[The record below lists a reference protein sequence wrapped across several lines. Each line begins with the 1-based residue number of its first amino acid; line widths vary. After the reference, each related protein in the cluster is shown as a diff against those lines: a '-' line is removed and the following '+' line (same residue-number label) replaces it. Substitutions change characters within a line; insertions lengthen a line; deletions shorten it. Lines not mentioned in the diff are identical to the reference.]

1 MKKSGSILFFF
12 FAALL
17 LSFTVNA
24 QNWEVGK
31 TYRDEKNRTEFTVGN
46 IPLIISVPHGGSFMP
61 VDIPDRN
68 CPDVVNAFD
77 IKTIELAREIETT
90 FIKKYGLRPFIVICN
105 ISRKKID
112 QNREI
117 EVATCGNEEM
127 KKVWNNYHNYL
138 DTAVVLATKQFGTC
152 TFIDLH
158 GHGHVKQRIEIGYLL
173 KAEDLDPLSIEN
185 EAFYLK
191 SKSSLNNLPL
201 KGNTTISFKELM
213 TGENAF
219 GTLMANQGI
228 ASIPS
233 KQDPFPVGDDKYFNG
248 GYNTKRYTSLN
259 YPKISGWQIETNYKG
274 VRDEAGRPLF
284 AKAFVNTMSQWLNWY
299 HNFAFPEPIISN

>member
-1 MKKSGSILFFF
+1 MEKIFRGFFTLLSVILF
-12 FAALL
+12 
-17 LSFTVNA
+17 SFSTYA

-31 TYRDEKNRTEFTVGN
+31 TYRDDKNRTEFTVGN
-46 IPLIISVPHGGSFMP
+46 IPLVISVPHGGSFMP
-61 VDIPDRN
+61 DDIPDRD
-68 CPDVVNAFD
+68 CPDVVKAFD
-77 IKTIELAREIETT
+77 LKTIELAREIETT
-90 FIKKYGLRPFIVICN
+90 FLKKYGVRPFIVICN

-138 DTAVVLATKQFGTC
+138 DTAISLATKQFGSC

-158 GHGHVKQRIEIGYLL
+158 GHGHAKQRIEIGYLI
-173 KAEDLDPLSIEN
+173 KAEDLIALGTKKEDSS
-185 EAFYLK
+185 LK
-191 SKSSLNNLPL
+191 LTSSLNNLPI
-201 KGNTTISFKELM
+201 KDEKAISFKELM
-213 TGENAF
+213 TGEQSF

-228 ASIPS
+228 AAVPS

-248 GYNTKRYTSLN
+248 GYNTKRYTSIN
-259 YPKISGWQIETNYKG
+259 YPKISGWQIESNYKG

-284 AKAFVNTMSQWLNWY
+284 AKAFVNTMSEWLNWY
-299 HNFAFPEPIISN
+299 NKFTFPAPNY

>member
-1 MKKSGSILFFF
+1 MNKIFRVFYTLLF
-12 FAALL
+12 LL
-17 LSFTVNA
+17 IFGFSTYA

-31 TYRDEKNRTEFTVGN
+31 TYRDDKNRTEFTVGN
-46 IPLIISVPHGGSFMP
+46 IPLVISVPHGGSHMP
-61 VDIPDRN
+61 EEIPDRD
-68 CPDVVNAFD
+68 CPDVVKAFD
-77 IKTIELAREIETT
+77 LKTIELAREIEAT
-90 FIKKYGLRPFIVICN
+90 FMKKYGVRPFIVICN

-138 DTAVVLATKQFGTC
+138 DTAISLATKQFGSC

-158 GHGHVKQRIEIGYLL
+158 GHGHAKQRIEIGYLI
-173 KAEDLDPLSIEN
+173 KAEDLIALGTKKEDSS
-185 EAFYLK
+185 LK
-191 SKSSLNNLPL
+191 LISSLNNLPI
-201 KGNTTISFKELM
+201 KDEKAISFKELM
-213 TGENAF
+213 TGEKSF

-228 ASIPS
+228 AAVPS

-248 GYNTKRYTSLN
+248 GYNTKRYTSTN
-259 YPKISGWQIETNYKG
+259 YPKISGWQIESNYKG

-284 AKAFVNTMSQWLNWY
+284 AKAFVNTMSEWLIW
-299 HNFAFPEPIISN
+299 HNKFTFPTPIN